1 MVQEGLLSVVQKCKN
16 LKYIVNI
23 FDSEGTD
30 SVKTSKYFNKPKG
43 LIVNRCVSISSE
55 GSGFFLVK

>member
-23 FDSEGTD
+23 SGSRGKV
-30 SVKTSKYFNKPKG
+30 SVEALKYFNKPKG
-43 LIVNRCVSISSE
+43 LIVNQRVSIPSE
-55 GSGFFLVK
+55 GSGFFLMN